1 MSDNH
6 KYAVKQSSIQFIA
19 NFLIGGAIALFM
31 SRELS
36 HVSLWPNLDNI
47 EQLNMS
53 VDLLM
58 GAFFLALALT
68 LILTPLT
75 RMSRR
80 KGAVSFRP
88 ANGLISRLPSPLFKR
103 ALVLA
108 LVLWLI
114 FGACSVLLL
123 FVFGTESMSPVSFS
137 ILKAFLSGTEAALV
151 TVIIVRRALAEPEV
165 IENR

>member
-6 KYAVKQSSIQFIA
+6 SYTVKQSSIQFIA

-31 SRELS
+31 SRELNQ
-36 HVSLWPNLDNI
+36 VALWPNLDNI
-47 EQLNMS
+47 ELLNMS

-75 RMSRR
+75 RSSRR
-80 KGAVSFRP
+80 KGSVSFQP
-88 ANGLISRLPSPLFKR
+88 ANGLISRLPTSLFKR

-108 LVLWLI
+108 SGLWLF
-114 FGACSVLLL
+114 FGVFSVLFL
-123 FVFGTESMSPVSFS
+123 FVFVGDSMSPVSFS

-151 TVIIVRRALAEPEV
+151 TVIIVRRALA
-165 IENR
+165 